1 MNRQTLMG
9 YLALA
14 SPLVLLTCFLVY
26 PVVDVL
32 GQGLFFGMGTP
43 FYDVVASPVTQRTLI
58 FTLYQATLSTA
69 LAVLLGLPGAFLIAR
84 LRFRGKSVIRAG
96 MIVPFVLPPIVV
108 VVGFLQMFGA
118 YGLVDSLM
126 MTITGSPVSVIN
138 LASGLPGIVLA
149 HAFYNIP
156 LVVLMVS
163 ASLERL
169 NPEVEESAELLGAS
183 RLQMLRRIVLPHI
196 LPSLLASSVLTYL
209 FCFTSFPIVLALG
222 QGSYVTLEARI
233 WYAFRYFDYGEASS
247 LALIQILVTLSLAYS
262 YVRLGRMRQQGIAPT
277 STMKQVGLREL
288 SAAQIVLI
296 LAYLAL
302 LAFIV
307 AGPIVAVVRASVYD
321 PLTKSYSLDGFGNL
335 LSAGTGGGLVPLI
348 NSVFY
353 AAMSTLFAVTLGIP
367 LAYAH
372 RGSKNP
378 TATLASTMTLLPL
391 GVSAITLAYG
401 LMRAIVVPLGLSA
414 NPWPVIVVAQTII
427 GLPFSARSIEIA
439 LRSIDPSLLD
449 QADLLGASR
458 LQKLFFV
465 ELPLLAPGIL
475 VGGVFAFAMAIGEMS
490 ATLFI
495 ALPQNVTLAVAIY
508 QNLSVRKFV
517 EAGAAALVLVLV
529 CLIAFLAIDRM
540 TGRASGG
547 TL

>member
-1 MNRQTLMG
+1 MNRHSLMG
-9 YLALA
+9 HLALA
-14 SPLVLLTCFLVY
+14 SPLVLLMCFLVY
-26 PVVDVL
+26 PVADVL
-32 GQGLFFGMGTP
+32 GQGLFSGTGTS
-43 FYDVVASPVTQRTLI
+43 FYDVVVSPVTQRT
-58 FTLYQATLSTA
+58 FTFTVIQAALSTA
-69 LAVLLGLPGAFLIAR
+69 LAVLLGLPGAFLIVR
-84 LRFRGKSVIRAG
+84 LRFRGKSVIRAA
-96 MIVPFVLPPIVV
+96 MIIPFVLPPIVV

-118 YGLVDSLM
+118 FGILDSLM
-126 MTITGSPVSVIN
+126 MAITGSPVSVIN
-138 LASGLPGIVLA
+138 LAAGLPGIVLA

-183 RLQMLRRIVLPHI
+183 HFQNLRRIVLPHI
-196 LPSLLASSVLTYL
+196 IPSLLASAVLTYL

-222 QGSYVTLEARI
+222 QGSYMTLEARI

-277 STMKQVGLREL
+277 SSAKQVGLRDL
-288 SAAQIVLI
+288 NRVQVVLI

-302 LAFIV
+302 LAFLV
-307 AGPIVAVVRASVYD
+307 AGPIAAVVRSSIYD
-321 PLTKSYSLDGFGNL
+321 PLTRSYSLAGFENL
-335 LSAGTGGGLVPLI
+335 LSAGTGGGLVPLV
-348 NSVFY
+348 NSAFY
-353 AAMSTLFAVTLGIP
+353 ATMSTLFAVALGIP
-367 LAYAH
+367 LAFAH

-378 TATLASTMTLLPL
+378 AASLASIMALLPL

-401 LMRAIVVPLGLSA
+401 LMRAIVVPLGLSS
-414 NPWPVIVVAQTII
+414 NPWPVIIVAQTII

-439 LRSIDPSLLD
+439 LRSIDPALLD

-475 VGGVFAFAMAIGEMS
+475 VGAAFAFAMAIGEMS

-508 QNLSVRKFV
+508 QNLGVRKFV
-517 EAGAAALVLVLV
+517 EAGAGALVLVVTCLV
-529 CLIAFLAIDRM
+529 AFLTIDRM
-540 TGRASGG
+540 TSGSSGG